1 MARETL
7 YEPLTWRRLLVYVLA
22 LPAAL
27 LIVLFFM
34 YALAAWQKHYR
45 WSDMDWDHSGHTS
58 IGEFLHSRDVGTRV
72 TTQDGRLCAEY
83 FEMGNGRTIRV
94 NCPRE

>member
-7 YEPLTWRRLLVYVLA
+7 YEPLTWPRLLGYALA
-22 LPAAL
+22 VPAAL
-27 LIVLFFM
+27 LLVLFFM

-45 WSDMDWDHSGHTS
+45 WSDMDWDNSGHTS
-58 IGEFLHSRDVGTRV
+58 IGEFLHSRDVGTRII
-72 TTQDGRLCAEY
+72 TQDGRLCAEY
-83 FEMGNGRTIRV
+83 FEMGNSRRIRV